1 MATNRLG
8 SSHITFF
15 IAWKGLWARSVSRSN
30 LRYELVITHHLG
42 LPNRASICLNTYQT
56 QLSPL
61 SNHFGSWLMLVFG
74 PFTRFVHR
82 SQLSARSFRRLTR
95 IIVALRHTH

>member
-1 MATNRLG
+1 MVINSLGTSNKTFYIAWNRLG
-8 SSHITFF
+8 SC
-15 IAWKGLWARSVSRSN
+15 AVSRAN
-30 LRYELVITHHLG
+30 LRYEITITHYLG
-42 LPNRASICLNTYQT
+42 LPNKASICVNTYQT

-74 PFTRFVHR
+74 VFTRFVHR

-95 IIVALRHTH
+95 IIIALRYAK